1 MADSMKIDVASVLSA
16 AEKNTREKF
25 KSTEVI
31 KDIDPDLDIGNLL
44 ATDLQPIDIREFR
57 KNKEDFL
64 RNLARDNTQLLF
76 NAIWKLPNERSEGLV
91 LAKLPEP
98 HTVIPREKPIPK
110 PKLPSKWE
118 EFAKRKGI
126 AKKKRER
133 MILDKNTQEWKPR
146 YGYKRG
152 NDETKEWLIEV
163 PQNADPYED
172 QFEKKNQAKKERVA
186 KNEYQR
192 LRNIARNRKIPIPNK
207 DLAPTSGRQ
216 SKEQVS
222 TKINVSRLST
232 ASLGK
237 FTEKLPKEKIPR
249 KTGKKRQFEP
259 VAGDLSSER
268 NRSRELAEK
277 IAKRDP
283 LDVNKAVSQ
292 YITETQKRAGE
303 SKRKGTGKG
312 KKGKTKSSL
321 QGKNKKP
328 AGNSGRKSGKKK
340 AKV

>member
-1 MADSMKIDVASVLSA
+1 MADSMEIDVASVLSA
-16 AEKNTREKF
+16 AEKNVKEKF
-25 KSTEVI
+25 KSTEVT

-44 ATDLQPIDIREFR
+44 ATDLQPIDIRDFR

-64 RNLARDNTQLLF
+64 RKLARDNTQLLF

-98 HTVIPREKPIPK
+98 STVIPREKPIPK
-110 PKLPSKWE
+110 PKVPSKWE

-126 AKKKRER
+126 TKKKRER

-152 NDETKEWLIEV
+152 NDETNEWLIEV

-172 QFEKKNQAKKERVA
+172 QFEKRNQAKKERVA

-268 NRSRELAEK
+268 TRSRELAEK
-277 IAKRDP
+277 IARREP

-292 YITETQKRAGE
+292 HITETQKRAGE
-303 SKRKGTGKG
+303 SKRKG
-312 KKGKTKSSL
+312 KTKPGL

-328 AGNSGRKSGKKK
+328 AGKSGRKSGKKK
-340 AKV
+340 TKI